1 MTQGQEDFPSS
12 LFSPSTPYSPLIFS
26 NSAASSSF
34 RMDLSFIPI
43 FVILALFFSYIS
55 PPAPRTLAYY
65 LNPWGVGK
73 QQSWGAPSLTTG
85 IKVPL
90 EIHIMSKCPDAKD
103 CLEQL
108 IAPALE
114 EIESLVDFR
123 MSFIGRYFFSLS
135 FSSVITNHCF

>member
-1 MTQGQEDFPSS
+1 
-12 LFSPSTPYSPLIFS
+12 
-26 NSAASSSF
+26 
-34 RMDLSFIPI
+34 MDLSFIPI
-43 FVILALFFSYIS
+43 FVIIALGFSYIS
-55 PPAPRTLAYY
+55 PAAPRTLAYY

-73 QQSWGAPSLTTG
+73 QQPWGAPSLTTE

-90 EIHIMSKCPDAKD
+90 EIHIMSKCPDAKY

-135 FSSVITNHCF
+135 FSLVITNHCF